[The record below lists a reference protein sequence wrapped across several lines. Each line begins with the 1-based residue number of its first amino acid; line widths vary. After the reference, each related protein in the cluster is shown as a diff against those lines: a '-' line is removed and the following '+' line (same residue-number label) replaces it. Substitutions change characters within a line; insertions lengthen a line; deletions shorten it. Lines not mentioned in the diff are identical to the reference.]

1 MFKQMHA
8 RLTAA
13 LALAICL
20 IVLSGASGS
29 KGPVLQP
36 NKLVIISTTDVKG
49 KTSPC
54 G

>member
-1 MFKQMHA
+1 MKRSMS
-8 RLTAA
+8 RLAA
-13 LALAICL
+13 AVLLAFIVVL
-20 IVLSGASGS
+20 ISGATAS

-49 KTSPC
+49 KTGPC

>member
-1 MFKQMHA
+1 MKPTMS
-8 RLTAA
+8 RIVAA
-13 LALAICL
+13 AVLAIC
-20 IVLSGASGS
+20 IVLVSGASGR
-29 KGPVLQP
+29 KEPILQP